1 MQSMDDMYR
10 DAEKEERKTLD
21 KLNDLELKVDIIK
34 RIADLTQSREF
45 LIDVLID
52 LKKINEE
59 IPN

>member
-10 DAEKEERKTLD
+10 DAEKEERKILD

-34 RIADLTQSREF
+34 RIIDLTQSREF

>member
-1 MQSMDDMYR
+1 MSMGDMSQH
-10 DAEKEERKTLD
+10 AEREERKTLD

-34 RIADLTQSREF
+34 RIADLAQSREF

-52 LKKINEE
+52 LKKINDE